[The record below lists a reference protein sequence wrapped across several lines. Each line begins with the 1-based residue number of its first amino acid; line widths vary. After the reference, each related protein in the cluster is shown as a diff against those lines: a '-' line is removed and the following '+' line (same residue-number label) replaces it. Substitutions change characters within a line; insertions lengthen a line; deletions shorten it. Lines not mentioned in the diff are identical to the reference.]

1 MSDERNEA
9 EPIEL
14 GYIEDLGDMISV
26 QEGSTVS
33 RTVMQKAG
41 GNVVLF
47 SFDTGEELSEH
58 TAAMPVFVQTL
69 KGCGWESRPGL
80 PEQAPRSCRCPSP

>member
-33 RTVMQKAG
+33 RTVMQKAEQRG
-41 GNVVLF
+41 AVLLRHGRGAQRAYGR
-47 SFDTGEELSEH
+47 DAGVRADAEG
-58 TAAMPVFVQTL
+58 TA
-69 KGCGWESRPGL
+69 
-80 PEQAPRSCRCPSP
+80 

>member
-1 MSDERNEA
+1 MPCLRREDDTDGGIPATNQRRTMMSDERNEA

-33 RTVMQKAG
+33 RTVMQKA
-41 GNVVLF
+41 
-47 SFDTGEELSEH
+47 
-58 TAAMPVFVQTL
+58 
-69 KGCGWESRPGL
+69 
-80 PEQAPRSCRCPSP
+80 

>member
-14 GYIEDLGDMISV
+14 GYIEDLGDMISF

-33 RTVMQKAG
+33 RTVMQKA
-41 GNVVLF
+41 
-47 SFDTGEELSEH
+47 
-58 TAAMPVFVQTL
+58 
-69 KGCGWESRPGL
+69 
-80 PEQAPRSCRCPSP
+80 

>member
-1 MSDERNEA
+1 MTMMSDERNEA

-47 SFDTGEELSEH
+47 SFDTG
-58 TAAMPVFVQTL
+58 
-69 KGCGWESRPGL
+69 
-80 PEQAPRSCRCPSP
+80 

>member
-1 MSDERNEA
+1 
-9 EPIEL
+9 
-14 GYIEDLGDMISV
+14 MISF

-47 SFDTGEELSEH
+47 SIDTGEELWKFFSK
-58 TAAMPVFVQTL
+58 FV
-69 KGCGWESRPGL
+69 K
-80 PEQAPRSCRCPSP
+80 

>member
-26 QEGSTVS
+26 QEGATVS
-33 RTVMQKAG
+33 RTVMQKA
-41 GNVVLF
+41 
-47 SFDTGEELSEH
+47 
-58 TAAMPVFVQTL
+58 
-69 KGCGWESRPGL
+69 
-80 PEQAPRSCRCPSP
+80 

>member
-14 GYIEDLGDMISV
+14 GYIEDLGDMIAV

-33 RTVMQKAG
+33 RTVMQKA
-41 GNVVLF
+41 
-47 SFDTGEELSEH
+47 
-58 TAAMPVFVQTL
+58 
-69 KGCGWESRPGL
+69 
-80 PEQAPRSCRCPSP
+80 

>member
-47 SFDTGEELSEH
+47 SFDTGEE
-58 TAAMPVFVQTL
+58 
-69 KGCGWESRPGL
+69 
-80 PEQAPRSCRCPSP
+80 PSVMMLTMVTPARDNIGD

>member
-14 GYIEDLGDMISV
+14 GYIEDLGDMISF

-47 SFDTGEELSEH
+47 SFDTGE
-58 TAAMPVFVQTL
+58 
-69 KGCGWESRPGL
+69 
-80 PEQAPRSCRCPSP
+80 

>member
-1 MSDERNEA
+1 MSDERDEA

-26 QEGSTVS
+26 QEGATVS

-47 SFDTGEELSEH
+47 SFDTGEELGEH

-69 KGCGWESRPGL
+69 KGRL
-80 PEQAPRSCRCPSP
+80 

>member
-1 MSDERNEA
+1 MSDERDEA

-26 QEGSTVS
+26 QEGATVS

-47 SFDTGEELSEH
+47 SFDTRSEER
-58 TAAMPVFVQTL
+58 V
-69 KGCGWESRPGL
+69 
-80 PEQAPRSCRCPSP
+80 

>member
-1 MSDERNEA
+1 MSDERDEA

-26 QEGSTVS
+26 QEGATVS

-47 SFDTGEELSEH
+47 SLRHGRGARRAYGRDAGVRADAEG
-58 TAAMPVFVQTL
+58 TA
-69 KGCGWESRPGL
+69 
-80 PEQAPRSCRCPSP
+80 

>member
-26 QEGSTVS
+26 QEGSTVDWQ
-33 RTVMQKAG
+33 RCVGQ
-41 GNVVLF
+41 VLR
-47 SFDTGEELSEH
+47 GRV
-58 TAAMPVFVQTL
+58 PV
-69 KGCGWESRPGL
+69 R
-80 PEQAPRSCRCPSP
+80 

>member
-1 MSDERNEA
+1 MSDERDEA

-26 QEGSTVS
+26 QEGATVS

-47 SFDTGEELSEH
+47 SFDTGEELRRAYGRDAGVRADAEG
-58 TAAMPVFVQTL
+58 TA
-69 KGCGWESRPGL
+69 
-80 PEQAPRSCRCPSP
+80 

>member
-1 MSDERNEA
+1 MSDERNET

-41 GNVVLF
+41 GVLLRHGRGAQRAYGR
-47 SFDTGEELSEH
+47 DAGVRADAEG
-58 TAAMPVFVQTL
+58 TA
-69 KGCGWESRPGL
+69 
-80 PEQAPRSCRCPSP
+80 